1 MEKRTTRVLSLAGAI
16 VMLFIATVAIL
27 LNVIPGPHKRLDYVV
42 IGAVATFLSMALL
55 WLVISQGWLNIE
67 DPKQDPTTEV
77 PKE

>member
-16 VMLFIATVAIL
+16 VTLFIATVAIL

-42 IGAVATFLSMALL
+42 IGAVATFLAMALL